1 VNRESKSKRVVLAA
15 VAANGALAVSKF
27 IIAAIGG
34 SSAILSEAF
43 HSLVDTLNESLLLIG
58 LRRSKH
64 GPDAAHPFGHGKELY
79 FWSLIVAVLLFGV
92 GGGLSIYE
100 GIAHLAHPREI
111 GSYGWSYAVLGL
123 AAVFEGGSFTIAVRG
138 LAPKRQHHGIAAWW
152 RRIERSKDPSVFTVF
167 LEDFAALLGIAVAAI
182 GLALHQF
189 AGLES
194 ADGVASVVIGLLL
207 AAVAFVVARESR
219 KLLVGESATPEVVE
233 SIRAAV
239 VADESVHGVVEL
251 LTMQMS
257 PVVLLVNVSVT
268 LHESPDAR
276 AVLAAVRRIRER
288 VIAAQPA
295 AKHVYVQPVVGPTR
309 ERGVE
314 LFEAL

>member
-1 VNRESKSKRVVLAA
+1 VKRKSTSKRVVLAA
-15 VAANGALAVSKF
+15 VAANGLLAVSKF
-27 IIAAIGG
+27 VIAAIGG

-58 LRRSKH
+58 LRGSRR

-123 AAVFEGGSFTIAVRG
+123 AAVFEGSSFAVAVRG
-138 LAPKRQHHGIAAWW
+138 LAPSRQHHGVAAWW

-167 LEDFAALLGIAVAAI
+167 LEDLAALLGIVVAAT

-189 AGLES
+189 AGWSE
-194 ADGVASVVIGLLL
+194 ADGIASIVIGLLL
-207 AAVAFVVARESR
+207 TAVAFVVARESR
-219 KLLVGESATPEVVE
+219 KLLVGESAAPEVVAG
-233 SIRAAV
+233 IRAAV
-239 VADESVHGVVEL
+239 EADPSVSGVAEL

-257 PVVLLVNVSVT
+257 PEVLLVNVSVQLRT
-268 LHESPDAR
+268 DSDASS
-276 AVLAAVRRIRER
+276 VLAAVRRIGER
-288 VIAAQPA
+288 VRAAQPA
-295 AKHVYVQPVVGPTR
+295 AKHVYVQPLAGR
-309 ERGVE
+309 R
-314 LFEAL
+314 AA